1 MSYKSPIEDLKYNL
15 SMLDYSNTIGSI
27 ERFKEYDA
35 DTLMSV
41 VGEIGKLNEQEV
53 VETNKIGDREG
64 LKFVPDG
71 AEGPDVEHR
80 AEGAADGRA
89 AGDLGHAPHPIP
101 PLPHILT
108 PMSPSRRRPTRRGS
122 SSCDPTTR
130 TRWRPR
136 RRSNGFSLPY
146 AFQESI
152 GQSGKCC
159 ACFRSRSTRVLV
171 SG

>member
-64 LKFVPDG
+64 LKFIPDG
-71 AEGPDVEHR
+71 AEGP
-80 AEGAADGRA
+80 
-89 AGDLGHAPHPIP
+89 
-101 PLPHILT
+101 
-108 PMSPSRRRPTRRGS
+108 
-122 SSCDPTTR
+122 
-130 TRWRPR
+130 
-136 RRSNGFSLPY
+136 
-146 AFQESI
+146 ESI
-152 GQSGKCC
+152 RLKYTKNYIKQLETQDMWVQLCQQS
-159 ACFRSRSTRVLV
+159 LV
-171 SG
+171 GEELRLLLQYCLVKLV

>member
-15 SMLDYSNTIGSI
+15 SMLDYGNTIGSI

-71 AEGPDVEHR
+71 AEGPEVHTPEVYKK
-80 AEGAADGRA
+80 
-89 AGDLGHAPHPIP
+89 LYKLSLI
-101 PLPHILT
+101 HI
-108 PMSPSRRRPTRRGS
+108 
-122 SSCDPTTR
+122 
-130 TRWRPR
+130 
-136 RRSNGFSLPY
+136 
-146 AFQESI
+146 
-152 GQSGKCC
+152 
-159 ACFRSRSTRVLV
+159 
-171 SG
+171 